1 MLHAIIIITLTF
13 ILMFLVCWLAYRGAK
28 KQNPTLFVEEADFL
42 KFIGIIFGSVYITSL
57 IIAFT
62 IHIIIS

>member
-1 MLHAIIIITLTF
+1 MSHAIIIITLTF
-13 ILMFLVCWLAYRGAK
+13 IFMFLVCWLAYRAAK
-28 KQNPTLFVEEADFL
+28 KQNLTLFVEELDFL
-42 KFIGIIFGSVYITSL
+42 KFIGIIFGSVYITTL